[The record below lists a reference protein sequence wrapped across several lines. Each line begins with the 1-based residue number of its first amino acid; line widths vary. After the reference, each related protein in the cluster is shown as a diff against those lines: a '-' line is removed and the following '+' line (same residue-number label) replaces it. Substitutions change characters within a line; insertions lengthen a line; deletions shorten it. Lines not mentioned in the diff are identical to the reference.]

1 MESNNLNFSFS
12 DLISGYVDSYDQT
25 QRVIK
30 LSTSDGRK
38 YSAELT
44 GNTYAKQTQNLNE
57 DWLDRGGKLKELLV
71 PGQLVFLYGTFFPEE
86 KTHFEVN
93 YIIFSGETKND
104 HRYSE
109 PNWWINQIDSIAAK
123 YIKWQFNYPT
133 EEIDYKNYRTII
145 NLSGDKKEGDYL
157 QETDTISRM
166 VFGMASAYML
176 TGKDEYLEA
185 AEKGTEYL
193 REKMRFVDIDT
204 GMIYWYH
211 GQKVSTSGQEQKL
224 IVSEFGDDYDSIP
237 AYEQIYALAGPTQTY
252 RLTGDPRILEDAE
265 KTINLFD
272 TYYRDKEKGGYY
284 SHIHAITLD
293 PHHESLGRNK
303 AKKNW
308 NSVGDHAPAY
318 LINLWLATKE
328 GRYLDMLED
337 TFDTISNRFP
347 DYENSPFVQ
356 EKFFDDWSKDQEW
369 EWQQNRAVVGHNLKI
384 AWNLMRFQ
392 AIKPKNLYKDVAE
405 KIAGLMPKVGY
416 DNQRFGWYDVVERV
430 IKADQKF
437 HRYAWHDRKAWWQ
450 QEQGILAYLILQG
463 HNPKNKEYKKYA
475 DESATFYNAFFLDHN
490 DGAVYFNVLAN
501 GVPYLLGN
509 ERFKGSHSMSAYHS
523 TELCFLSTVYIDLM
537 IKKRPLDL
545 FFNPLPNGF
554 KNRVLHVSPDMLPKG
569 SIEITACE
577 IDGID
582 YVNFDAKELSVTLP
596 ESHDRIKVKVTVTPN

>member
-25 QRVIK
+25 QKVIE

-57 DWLDRGGKLKELLV
+57 DWQDRGGKLNELLV

-86 KTHFEVN
+86 KTRFEVN

-193 REKMRFVDIDT
+193 REKMRFVDTDT

-252 RLTGDPRILEDAE
+252 RLTGDPRILDDAE

-308 NSVGDHAPAY
+308 N
-318 LINLWLATKE
+318 
-328 GRYLDMLED
+328 
-337 TFDTISNRFP
+337 
-347 DYENSPFVQ
+347 
-356 EKFFDDWSKDQEW
+356 
-369 EWQQNRAVVGHNLKI
+369 
-384 AWNLMRFQ
+384 
-392 AIKPKNLYKDVAE
+392 
-405 KIAGLMPKVGY
+405 
-416 DNQRFGWYDVVERV
+416 
-430 IKADQKF
+430 
-437 HRYAWHDRKAWWQ
+437 
-450 QEQGILAYLILQG
+450 
-463 HNPKNKEYKKYA
+463 
-475 DESATFYNAFFLDHN
+475 
-490 DGAVYFNVLAN
+490 
-501 GVPYLLGN
+501 
-509 ERFKGSHSMSAYHS
+509 
-523 TELCFLSTVYIDLM
+523 
-537 IKKRPLDL
+537 
-545 FFNPLPNGF
+545 
-554 KNRVLHVSPDMLPKG
+554 
-569 SIEITACE
+569 
-577 IDGID
+577 
-582 YVNFDAKELSVTLP
+582 
-596 ESHDRIKVKVTVTPN
+596 